1 MLQAHS
7 KYVDNLRLRNY
18 THMYDIHGI
27 YGIFSISYKKV
38 KKLDTIVHSYLFCIC
53 ALVLNC
59 SKATDSRESF

>member
-27 YGIFSISYKKV
+27 YVIFDFLQKG
-38 KKLDTIVHSYLFCIC
+38 KKLDTFVHSYLF
-53 ALVLNC
+53 VFV
-59 SKATDSRESF
+59 RWF